1 MVAVIGDIHG
11 CFYTLTELYNKI
23 KSKYP
28 DIPVFSVGDLVDRG
42 NNSFEVVE
50 FVKEKEIQFTAG
62 NHDLMFY
69 YFFKRPTHPIG
80 QSWIYNGSET
90 TLDSYSSQMDKVNGH
105 LEYIINAPLFIDL
118 DDCFISHAGIS
129 SYYQKQLKKG
139 ALEDP
144 EKLNKVLNKD
154 LNSEHSV
161 IWSRDVLMN
170 LGKLQIVG
178 HTRQQDVYHDE
189 KSDALYI
196 DTSPFTGNKLSA
208 VLIEK
213 SKLVDTIDVTT
224 SENDLNE
231 QYAG

>member
-11 CFYTLTELYNKI
+11 CYYTLVELYDII

-28 DIPVFSVGDLVDRG
+28 DIPVYSVGDLVDRG
-42 NNSFEVVE
+42 NNSFETVD
-50 FVKEKEIQFTAG
+50 FVKQNDIKFTAG

-69 YFFKRPTHPIG
+69 YFFKKPTHPIG

-90 TLDSYSSQMDKVNGH
+90 TLDSYSSHMDKVNEH
-105 LEYIINAPLFIDL
+105 LEFINNAPLLIDL

-129 SYYQKQLKKG
+129 SYYQKQFKKG
-139 ALEDP
+139 ALVDL
-144 EKLNKVLNKD
+144 EKLNKVVSED

-161 IWSRDVLMN
+161 IWSRDVLLN

-178 HTRQQDVYHDE
+178 HTRQQEVTHDE

-196 DTSPFTGNKLSA
+196 DTSSFSGNKLSA
-208 VLIEK
+208 VLIDN
-213 SKLVDTIDVTT
+213 SKLVETLTVNTLE
-224 SENDLNE
+224 SDLNE
-231 QYAG
+231 RYA

>member
-11 CFYTLTELYNKI
+11 CYNTLVELYDKI
-23 KSKYP
+23 KSKYA
-28 DIPVFSVGDLVDRG
+28 DITVYSVGDLVDRG

-50 FVKEKEIQFTAG
+50 FIKQKEIKFTAG

-69 YFFKRPTHPIG
+69 YFFKKPTHPIG
-80 QSWIYNGSET
+80 QSWIFNGSDT
-90 TLDSYSSQMDKVNGH
+90 TLDSYSSHMDKVNEH
-105 LEYIINAPLFIDL
+105 LEFIINAPLFIDL

-129 SYYQKQLKKG
+129 SYYQKQFKKG
-139 ALEDP
+139 ALVNL

-154 LNSEHSV
+154 ISSEHSV
-161 IWSRDVLMN
+161 IWSRDVLIN

-178 HTRQQDVYHDE
+178 HTRQEEVYHDE

-208 VLIEK
+208 VIIENSKLIETL
-213 SKLVDTIDVTT
+213 SITT
-224 SENDLNE
+224 MENDLNE
-231 QYAG
+231 KYA